1 MLDQEVIY
9 HKQLAKLSADES
21 SLKGELNSVSA
32 LSRRLFSEGI
42 DKDTTELFRAMCILS
57 QCSTKLNSEV
67 TSHRPVIGKLIIFIK
82 KLIWRFIAPQ
92 IETTFASIQDCFS
105 YIIISHA
112 KALSELKDL
121 KEGKSSQ

>member
-1 MLDQEVIY
+1 MLDVEDTY
-9 HKQLAKLSADES
+9 KSQLGKLD
-21 SLKGELNSVSA
+21 LDQLTLNGELNSVMS
-32 LSRRLFSEGI
+32 LNRRLFTKEI

-57 QCSTKLNSEV
+57 QCSTKLNSNV
-67 TSHRPVIGKLIIFIK
+67 SSHRPIIGKVIVFIK
-82 KLIWRFIAPQ
+82 KLIWKMVSPQ

-121 KEGKSSQ
+121 KESKSL